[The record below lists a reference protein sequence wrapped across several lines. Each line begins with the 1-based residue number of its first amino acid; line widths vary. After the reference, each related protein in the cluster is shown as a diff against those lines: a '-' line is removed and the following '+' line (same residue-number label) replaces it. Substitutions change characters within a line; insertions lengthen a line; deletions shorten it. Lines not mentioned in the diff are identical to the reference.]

1 MLCVDEKSQI
11 QVLSRT
17 QPVLPMCTGQLEP
30 RAHDYIREFLSAH
43 NGQPKPFRWI
53 QSADHILASIARC
66 PATTLA
72 AHAPA
77 IYARNQ

>member
-1 MLCVDEKSQI
+1 MVLFPPISKSTWCWNNYGTHKTA
-11 QVLSRT
+11 LD
-17 QPVLPMCTGQLEP
+17 LE
-30 RAHDYIREFLSAH
+30 AAIREFLSVH
-43 NGQPKPFRWI
+43 NGQPKPFRWT